1 MRKKKKEKK
10 FHTNQQSFFF
20 EDYLSSNQK
29 FKKEKNF
36 IINEDRIYIL
46 FFSFFS
52 LILIFSLKIVFISF
66 QSPIYNERTNH
77 INNFNPVRT
86 DIVDRNGILLSRS
99 VIAYHAAVKPNL
111 IKDKKKL
118 VEELN
123 IKSFKNVEQTSFIG
137 TLLYP
142 CLFTEYKRQYFA
154 HENCRITLDT
164 SIKVYSHQFR
174 SKVSKENY
182 FQRDILEFK
191 MLSSNPN
198 IEKYIFKNHMEIL
211 SYFMLF

>member
-111 IKDKKKL
+111 IKDKKKFL
-118 VEELN
+118 VK
-123 IKSFKNVEQTSFIG
+123 IKLVFPKTDSKNLIKKFKKEAYRYRKRK
-137 TLLYP
+137 TLE
-142 CLFTEYKRQYFA
+142 TWGKRYNF
-154 HENCRITLDT
+154 
-164 SIKVYSHQFR
+164 
-174 SKVSKENY
+174 
-182 FQRDILEFK
+182 
-191 MLSSNPN
+191 
-198 IEKYIFKNHMEIL
+198 
-211 SYFMLF
+211 